1 MPEPYLGAAA
11 ATPPAPAPADGPCRP
26 HWLTPERLKA
36 YSIILIAAQALI
48 ALAWLSSTSDGVDA
62 KGKPIGYDFITFW
75 SASALTIEGDP
86 AAAYEPARIFAASHR
101 AVPANRAVFIWSY
114 PPVFHLIVLPL
125 ALLPYLAAYALWS
138 VLTFAPYLAVVLRSA
153 PAPIT
158 LWPAVAFPG
167 AFLNLMQGQNG
178 CLSAALFG
186 GAMLCLERR
195 PRLAGVLI
203 GLMTYKPHLGILI
216 PLALLCG
223 RRWQA
228 LITAALTTIALAGVS
243 TAVLGPDPWIAF
255 AQNVA
260 FAGKVLDAGTLPL
273 HKMPSVFASLRLLGA
288 PSPVALGLH
297 VLMALAV
304 AALVGFL
311 WWRRAPLPLAAAAL
325 ITGSLLIPPHVNDH
339 DLALL
344 AVPIAL
350 LAWDGHRRGWYAG
363 EREILAL
370 AWLCPLIAAPLA
382 AHTGIQ
388 IALPAIAALL
398 AVAARRAFALPEQAS
413 VTALA
418 PGVCPQGPAPAPGPA
433 ALSLRPR

>member
-1 MPEPYLGAAA
+1 MPEPHPASL
-11 ATPPAPAPADGPCRP
+11 APAPAQGPRTP
-26 HWLTPERLKA
+26 HWLTPKRLKA

-48 ALAWLSSTSDGVDA
+48 ALAWLSTTNEGVDG

-75 SASALTIEGDP
+75 SASALSLEGDP
-86 AAAYEPARIFAASHR
+86 AATYDPARIFAASHR

-114 PPVFHLIVLPL
+114 PPIFHLIVLPL
-125 ALLPYLAAYALWS
+125 ALLPYLAAYAWWS
-138 VLTFAPYLAVVLRSA
+138 ALTFAPYLAVVLRWA

-178 CLSAALFG
+178 ALSAALFG

-195 PRLAGVLI
+195 PRLAGILI

-228 LITAALTTIALAGVS
+228 LIAAALTTIVLAALSA
-243 TAVLGPDPWIAF
+243 AVLGPDPWIAF
-255 AQNVA
+255 ARNVA

-288 PSPVALGLH
+288 PSPLALGLH
-297 VLMALAV
+297 AVGALAV

-311 WWRRAPLPLAAAAL
+311 WWRQTPLPLAAAAL
-325 ITGSLLIPPHVNDH
+325 ITGSLLVPPHVNDH
-339 DLALL
+339 DLVLL

-350 LAWDGHRRGWYAG
+350 LAWDGYHRGWHAG

-382 AHTGIQ
+382 AHAGIQ
-388 IALPAIAALL
+388 IALAAMAALL
-398 AVAARRAFALPEQAS
+398 AVATRRALWPPKRPVDMALPP
-413 VTALA
+413 A
-418 PGVCPQGPAPAPGPA
+418 PRPAPAA
-433 ALSLRPR
+433 ASA